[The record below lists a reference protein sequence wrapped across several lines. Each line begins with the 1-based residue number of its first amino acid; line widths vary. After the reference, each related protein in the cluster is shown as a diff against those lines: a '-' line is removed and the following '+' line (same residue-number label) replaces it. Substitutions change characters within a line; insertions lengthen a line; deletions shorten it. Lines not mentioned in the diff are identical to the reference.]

1 MRLIASRMQV
11 LVDNAYDLLEKLDLP
26 PWQVYK
32 EAAAAAFHDVR
43 VASASS
49 FKLGHLTFRPV
60 FILLGIILQC
70 LAVILQ
76 IILENSIYHGFRA
89 AKEFCVQLQTATIW
103 FIRYQRSLSPSAIYA
118 EVAVTTAI
126 ATLWLL
132 RRHVKKHRYY
142 ERVLAWYEVKKQKAL
157 KRYNNFV
164 EQVGKTS
171 TFLALLLP
179 HLMYFMFAATIK
191 KVFPWLVTY
200 LATKTPLNPIIQYF
214 HPLYCTFLIIG
225 KLTQHLRTYNV
236 GEADGIEK
244 KTTGKTMPSNVKR
257 QQKQKAELEDLRKE
271 VVDILKYWVVYA
283 IIIAAVRTGKLLP
296 FVGNMF
302 SVVGGNVTQRKRQGM
317 WSKLRFSSK
326 FVEEISL
333 VFFTWLRFMPSS
345 VTGQVRASSNGRGNS
360 PIEIIYSKFSPLVK
374 SAMRSSASLS
384 NKAAGSH
391 LGNDSYLSWFVG
403 KLDFLLTIFV
413 LGRAISQET
422 KQKIVT
428 SVIELSDLLP
438 AAITLFVPG
447 FSSYG
452 VIYVSL
458 LIPAAYSIKSCDE
471 IEMAKKCSNV
481 ETMESKVNDASRFLR
496 FWVIHAFV
504 TWILDS
510 FSPILVWVPFSTHVI
525 WLLWAFL
532 QLQTSTRKIYGWL
545 ESEVEKPFDQTQTIQ
560 SVKRVIAALPSNVD
574 SQKAASTDEALVEK
588 PKED

>member
-1 MRLIASRMQV
+1 
-11 LVDNAYDLLEKLDLP
+11 
-26 PWQVYK
+26 
-32 EAAAAAFHDVR
+32 
-43 VASASS
+43 
-49 FKLGHLTFRPV
+49 
-60 FILLGIILQC
+60 
-70 LAVILQ
+70 
-76 IILENSIYHGFRA
+76 
-89 AKEFCVQLQTATIW
+89 
-103 FIRYQRSLSPSAIYA
+103 
-118 EVAVTTAI
+118 
-126 ATLWLL
+126 
-132 RRHVKKHRYY
+132 
-142 ERVLAWYEVKKQKAL
+142 
-157 KRYNNFV
+157 
-164 EQVGKTS
+164 
-171 TFLALLLP
+171 
-179 HLMYFMFAATIK
+179 
-191 KVFPWLVTY
+191 
-200 LATKTPLNPIIQYF
+200 
-214 HPLYCTFLIIG
+214 
-225 KLTQHLRTYNV
+225 
-236 GEADGIEK
+236 
-244 KTTGKTMPSNVKR
+244 
-257 QQKQKAELEDLRKE
+257 
-271 VVDILKYWVVYA
+271 
-283 IIIAAVRTGKLLP
+283 
-296 FVGNMF
+296 
-302 SVVGGNVTQRKRQGM
+302 
-317 WSKLRFSSK
+317 
-326 FVEEISL
+326 
-333 VFFTWLRFMPSS
+333 
-345 VTGQVRASSNGRGNS
+345 
-360 PIEIIYSKFSPLVK
+360 
-374 SAMRSSASLS
+374 
-384 NKAAGSH
+384 
-391 LGNDSYLSWFVG
+391 LSWFVG

>member
-11 LVDNAYDLLEKLDLP
+11 LLDNAYDLVEKLDLP
-26 PWQVYK
+26 PLQEYK
-32 EAAAAAFHDVR
+32 EAASVAFHDVR
-43 VASASS
+43 VATVSS
-49 FKLGHLTFRPV
+49 CTLGHLTFRPV

-70 LAVILQ
+70 LAVVLH
-76 IILENSIYHGFRA
+76 IILENSIYHGWRG
-89 AKEFCVQLQTATIW
+89 AKEFFFQLQTASIW
-103 FIRYQRSLSPSAIYA
+103 FIRYQRSLSTSAIYA
-118 EVAVTTAI
+118 EVAVMAAI

-142 ERVLAWYEVKKQKAL
+142 ERTVAWYEVRKQKVL
-157 KRYNNFV
+157 KRYNHFV
-164 EQVGKTS
+164 DQVDKTS

-179 HLMYFMFAATIK
+179 HLMYFIFAAIIK

-200 LATKTPLNPIIQYF
+200 LATKTPLNAFIQYI

-225 KLTQHLRTYNV
+225 KLTQHLRTYKV
-236 GEADGIEK
+236 DEADGNAK
-244 KTTGKTMPSNVKR
+244 KTSGKNIPSSVKR
-257 QQKQKAELEDLRKE
+257 QQKEKAELEELRKE
-271 VVDILKYWVVYA
+271 VVDILKYWVVYS
-283 IIIAAVRTGKLLP
+283 IIIASVRTGKLLP
-296 FVGNMF
+296 FVGHMFRVVRENM
-302 SVVGGNVTQRKRQGM
+302 GKGRKRQGM

-345 VTGQVRASSNGRGNS
+345 VTGQVRASLKGKGNS
-360 PIEIIYSKFSPLVK
+360 PIEITYNKFSSLMK
-374 SAMRSSASLS
+374 SAMRSSVSLT

-391 LGNDSYLSWFVG
+391 LGDGSVLSWIVG
-403 KLDFLLTIFV
+403 KVDFILTFFV

-428 SVIELSDLLP
+428 TVVELSDLLP

-447 FSSYG
+447 CSSYG

-458 LIPAAYSIKSCDE
+458 FVPALNSIKSCDE
-471 IEMAKKCSNV
+471 IEKKCSNV

-496 FWVIHAFV
+496 FWMIHAFV

-510 FSPILVWVPFSTHVI
+510 FAPVLAWVPFSTHMI

-532 QLQTSTRKIYGWL
+532 QLETSTRKIYGWF
-545 ESEVEKPFDQTQTIQ
+545 ESEVEKPLDQTQTLTT
-560 SVKRVIAALPSNVD
+560 VKRVIAALPSNVD
-574 SQKAASTDEALVEK
+574 AQKATSTDVALAQK
-588 PKED
+588 SKED